1 MQNKEE
7 YLEIQEKCQKK
18 SIEFNIKNQTVTTV
32 QTSGKTFFGEFTDE
46 VIDYCKIRRDKIK
59 YSMIL

>member
-1 MQNKEE
+1 MW
-7 YLEIQEKCQKK
+7 QKIILDEANIPHV
-18 SIEFNIKNQTVTTV
+18 IEFNIKNQTVTTV